1 MASVIKIGDKWRAQ
15 VRRRN
20 HSPQTKTFRTKREA
34 DEWARALE
42 ARIDAKAEPT
52 AAASHKVGELIREY
66 RRVRLEAGRE
76 IDPASNTSY
85 MLEHLRDD
93 LGHESVTALTPARLV
108 QWASMRKAQGAGP
121 WTVNQELSALG
132 TMLRHVASF
141 LNLQLPDV
149 TGQARP
155 LLTHLKLIGAG
166 NRRTRRPTDDE
177 LAAVLAYVDARS
189 QIVGDAM
196 RVAAVTGLRRS
207 ELVTKLRWCEL
218 DARARAVMIRQ
229 RKHPRRQE
237 SRDELV
243 PLLGEAWAIVQRQP
257 RVSERVF
264 PISPE
269 KITDAFTAA
278 TRALG
283 IPDLR
288 LHDLRHLASS
298 RLQELGFDD
307 VERMAITGHRSA
319 AMNARYTHPT
329 PEHLH
334 AKFEA
339 ATTPKLPPRRRTK
352 KAAPA
357 A

>member
-1 MASVIKIGDKWRAQ
+1 MASVIQIGEKWRAQ

-34 DEWARALE
+34 VEWARAIE
-42 ARIDAKAEPT
+42 ARIDAGAEPK
-52 AAASHKVGELIREY
+52 AAALVKVGELIREY
-66 RRVRLEAGRE
+66 RRLRDEGGRE
-76 IDPASNTSY
+76 IDPCTNAAY
-85 MLEHLRDD
+85 MLRHLEDD

-108 QWASMRKAQGAGP
+108 QWASARKAEGAGP
-121 WTVNQELSALG
+121 YTVNMELSALG
-132 TMLRHVASF
+132 TTMRHAASF

-155 LLTHLKLIGAG
+155 LLLHMQLIGGG

-207 ELVTKLRWCEL
+207 ELVTKLRWDRL
-218 DARARAVMIRQ
+218 DAGKKAALIVQ
-229 RKHPRRQE
+229 RKHPRRHLA
-237 SRDELV
+237 RDEWV
-243 PLLGEAWAIVQRQP
+243 PLLGEAWAVVQRQP

-269 KITDAFTAA
+269 KITDEFTAA

-283 IPDLR
+283 IPDLV

-307 VERMAITGHRSA
+307 VERMAITGHRST

-339 ATTPKLPPRRRTK
+339 ATTPRRR
-352 KAAPA
+352 KAKATT
-357 A
+357 